1 MELPPPFRRDH
12 GDAVFGGEDEMIV
25 QREVGRGHGSR
36 NMPMSERLQIGST
49 PVSWA
54 PFNLTI
60 LPMSV
65 TLDLPPEL
73 ESAAMSIPDLNERL
87 LLFVRQQV
95 NMEQWRQS
103 RYGASARGLLEQ
115 ATLEAELARKAGV
128 TREQAAADFE
138 AVHSRITSQL

>member
-1 MELPPPFRRDH
+1 ML
-12 GDAVFGGEDEMIV
+12 
-25 QREVGRGHGSR
+25 
-36 NMPMSERLQIGST
+36 MSERLQIGST

-73 ESAAMSIPDLNERL
+73 ENAAMSIPDLNERL

-103 RYGASARGLLEQ
+103 RYSARSRGLLEQ
-115 ATLEAELARKAGV
+115 AAQEAEQQARKAGV
-128 TREQAAADFE
+128 TREQAAAEFE